1 MKRATATGLFL
12 RHLQGV
18 PVEGAPKGG
27 YDHSY
32 LMSSGPGPKTMPRR
46 VEVTRASTR
55 GRDHTPSPRAHGRGR
70 LFSPRNATAR
80 GRGH

>member
-55 GRDHTPSPRAHGRGR
+55 GPHTVSPRPWEGQA
-70 LFSPRNATAR
+70 LQSP
-80 GRGH
+80 